1 MIIEIRYLEKWDL
14 TQILVETNARIYSC
28 HWAGRAD
35 EKDIRAAMARKEV
48 VFRPWSQSEGK
59 YVQGHERRFTK

>member
-1 MIIEIRYLEKWDL
+1 MIIEIRYLEKLDQ

-35 EKDIRAAMARKEV
+35 EKDIRAAMARKEI
-48 VFRPWSQSEGK
+48 VFLPWSQGTAE
-59 YVQGHERRFTK
+59 YVQGHARRFTK